1 MFKVI
6 IYSNSI
12 KEFEKINP
20 WKAWLEELPE
30 QIQNRIIP
38 YQLESDRQMRILG
51 KIQLKQLL
59 RDFGLLNEDVGGVD
73 VVGGGGV
80 GGGDVG
86 GGDVRGRN
94 VRGRNVRG
102 GNGEVENVGG
112 EKVGAGSG
120 GAGSGG
126 AGIKFGEG
134 NIRGK
139 ATILDLNNLCYSEYN
154 KPYFKVD
161 APEQISQQPFYFNT
175 SHSGGLTVC
184 AGTLMGDIGV
194 DVEQVSGSEKIIEN
208 LNGGTG
214 EIPELTIQ
222 LWTAQEAAHKA
233 AGWGVMNGLGEQVGI
248 LEDGVSKEKE
258 RVNTNEI
265 FSAAISDEGIY
276 KEGGAKDEISE
287 GKSYARK
294 FYDKMN
300 GIKIVE
306 LELPDGYVGHVAV
319 RTADDFEV
327 EYRRIELIQDKK

>member
-80 GGGDVG
+80 GGGGDVG
-86 GGDVRGRN
+86 GGDV
-94 VRGRNVRG
+94 G
-102 GNGEVENVGG
+102 GAIVEP
-112 EKVGAGSG
+112 GSG
-120 GAGSGG
+120 GAGSE
-126 AGIKFGEG
+126 FGEA

-139 ATILDLNNLCYSEYN
+139 ETILDLNNLCYSEYN

-161 APEQISQQPFYFNT
+161 ASEQISQQPFYFNT

-233 AGWGVMNGLGEQVGI
+233 AGWGVMNGLEEQGGI
-248 LEDGVSKEKE
+248 LEDGVSKERDKK
-258 RVNTNEI
+258 NEI

-276 KEGGAKDEISE
+276 KEGGSKDEIAE

-294 FYDKMN
+294 FYDKLN

-306 LELPDGYVGHVAV
+306 LELPDGYVGHLAV
-319 RTADDFEV
+319 RTAEDFEV
-327 EYRRIELIQDKK
+327 EYRRVELIQDKKVKDNFSV

>member
-20 WKAWLEELPE
+20 WKAWLEELPQ

-59 RDFGLLNEDVGGVD
+59 SDFGLLNEDVGG
-73 VVGGGGV
+73 
-80 GGGDVG
+80 GD
-86 GGDVRGRN
+86 
-94 VRGRNVRG
+94 
-102 GNGEVENVGG
+102 GEVENIRG
-112 EKVGAGSG
+112 EKVGGENG
-120 GAGSGG
+120 GAGSDG
-126 AGIKFGEG
+126 AGSEFGEA

-161 APEQISQQPFYFNT
+161 ASEQISQQPFYFNT

-214 EIPELTIQ
+214 EINELTIQ

-233 AGWGVMNGLGEQVGI
+233 AGWGVMNGLGEQGLI
-248 LEDGVSKEKE
+248 LENSVSKEKE

-265 FSAAISDEGIY
+265 FRAAISDDGIY
-276 KEGGAKDEISE
+276 KEEGLKDEISE

-294 FYDKMN
+294 FHDKLN

-319 RTADDFEV
+319 RTAEDFEV
-327 EYRRIELIQDKK
+327 EYRRVRINPR

>member
-1 MFKVI
+1 M
-6 IYSNSI
+6 
-12 KEFEKINP
+12 
-20 WKAWLEELPE
+20 
-30 QIQNRIIP
+30 
-38 YQLESDRQMRILG
+38 
-51 KIQLKQLL
+51 
-59 RDFGLLNEDVGGVD
+59 
-73 VVGGGGV
+73 
-80 GGGDVG
+80 
-86 GGDVRGRN
+86 
-94 VRGRNVRG
+94 
-102 GNGEVENVGG
+102 
-112 EKVGAGSG
+112 
-120 GAGSGG
+120 
-126 AGIKFGEG
+126 
-134 NIRGK
+134 
-139 ATILDLNNLCYSEYN
+139 NNLCYSEYN

-161 APEQISQQPFYFNT
+161 ASEQISQQPFYFNT

-184 AGTLMGDIGV
+184 AGTLIGDIGV
-194 DVEQVSGSEKIIEN
+194 DVEQVLGSEKIIEN

-276 KEGGAKDEISE
+276 KEGGAKDEIAE

>member
-20 WKAWLEELPE
+20 WKAWLEELPQ

-59 RDFGLLNEDVGGVD
+59 SDFGLLNEDVGG
-73 VVGGGGV
+73 
-80 GGGDVG
+80 GD
-86 GGDVRGRN
+86 
-94 VRGRNVRG
+94 
-102 GNGEVENVGG
+102 GEVENIRG
-112 EKVGAGSG
+112 EKVGGENG
-120 GAGSGG
+120 GAGSDG
-126 AGIKFGEG
+126 AGSEFGEA

-161 APEQISQQPFYFNT
+161 ASEQISQQPFYFNT

-276 KEGGAKDEISE
+276 KEGGAKDEIAE

-319 RTADDFEV
+319 RTAEDFEV
-327 EYRRIELIQDKK
+327 EYRRVRINPR